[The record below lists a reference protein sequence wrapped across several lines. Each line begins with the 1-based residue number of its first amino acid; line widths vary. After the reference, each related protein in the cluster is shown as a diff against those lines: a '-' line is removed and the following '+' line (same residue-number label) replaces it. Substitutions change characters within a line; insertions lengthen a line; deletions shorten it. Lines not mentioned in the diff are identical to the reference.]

1 MHAASHMEADAEP
14 ESNAKALSQEATEDI
29 GVIIEETEAY
39 KVGSHL
45 VAVIL
50 KDAVQKLACC
60 MHREC

>member
-1 MHAASHMEADAEP
+1 MEADADP

-50 KDAVQKLACC
+50 IVALQKPAWC
-60 MHREC
+60 MHPSC